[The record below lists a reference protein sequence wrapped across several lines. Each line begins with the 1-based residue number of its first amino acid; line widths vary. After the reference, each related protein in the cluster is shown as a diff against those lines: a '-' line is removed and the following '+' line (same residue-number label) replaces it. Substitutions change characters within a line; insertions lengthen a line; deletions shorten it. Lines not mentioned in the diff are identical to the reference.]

1 MKCNK
6 NNRISTLLGKI
17 NKSYVYISN
26 RMTEAYRAKY
36 SFPCDLYFPIYKQNP
51 IENGEYPT
59 VDLFTPH
66 EMPYYND
73 TPDVENVLFYIPNLL
88 KAENMNSPDL
98 EMDTMYMSEND
109 ARPFIEC
116 SKKDELPIQTKV
128 VVYLEET
135 VARYFVDM
143 KAVVNGAGGQMLL
156 RQYLAPVLESESEDI

>member
-1 MKCNK
+1 MTCKKRFNG
-6 NNRISTLLGKI
+6 TLLGRI
-17 NKSYVYISN
+17 NKNYIYISN
-26 RMTEAYRAKY
+26 RMTEAYMKKF
-36 SFPCDLYFPIYKQNP
+36 SFYCDLYFPFYEENP
-51 IENGEYPT
+51 IANGEYPT

-66 EMPYYND
+66 TMAKYND

-88 KAENMNSPDL
+88 KAENMNSSDL

-135 VARYFVDM
+135 LAYYFIDM
-143 KAVVNGAGGQMLL
+143 KTTVDGAGGKMLL
-156 RQYLAPVLESESEDI
+156 RQYLAPLLQSSDEYM